1 MVQSIK
7 EQTNSLL
14 PLRAARLPK
23 LTDDVFSLVLREQI
37 IPSDITVNEIFF
49 YRIEPV
55 IYELMDGKVMAQAV
69 EMDTESEWIVAT
81 DSKGD
86 RLFSLAGSVNPV
98 MGFNSMIQML
108 GIKIEDEEVALDFF
122 DLYIKVAC
130 GEKFRASV
138 YHNEMLFQSVVM
150 SDFWSRCPNQTNK
163 KSFETWWKRHYMKI
177 KDSLYPPSVK
187 KCDDYFLIK
196 FFNYSNSM
204 IFSNCIKINRKGTV
218 VVDESQQLSR

>member
-108 GIKIEDEEVALDFF
+108 GIKIEDEDP
-122 DLYIKVAC
+122 
-130 GEKFRASV
+130 ASTA
-138 YHNEMLFQSVVM
+138 VVRRDC
-150 SDFWSRCPNQTNK
+150 SK
-163 KSFETWWKRHYMKI
+163 A
-177 KDSLYPPSVK
+177 
-187 KCDDYFLIK
+187 
-196 FFNYSNSM
+196 
-204 IFSNCIKINRKGTV
+204 
-218 VVDESQQLSR
+218 